1 MLCDSVMD
9 HVHGAAVHGTMLY
22 EDGRNGDS
30 LPVFRDITM
39 ENITAHGGDY
49 GVFLEAF
56 PEVPI
61 TGLVMRNITID
72 GVRQCLRSMNWKDA
86 VVENVTINGK
96 RFPRPGYVRILGVP
110 YIGGTVTASAESC
123 GAQEPLTFCWEAS
136 EDNKNWTGAA
146 GERPSPCLTGRHTS
160 GSAPQ
165 TLPET
170 GRAAAATGCC
180 RHRRREPLPGCTA
193 VGCWTPRS
201 WSGAASQ

>member
-1 MLCDSVMD
+1 
-9 HVHGAAVHGTMLY
+9 
-22 EDGRNGDS
+22 
-30 LPVFRDITM
+30 M

-136 EDNKNWTGAA
+136 EDNKNWTRCGGGETIAVPDGAA
-146 GERPSPCLTGRHTS
+146 YLRV
-160 GSAPQ
+160 SAANPAGDRESSRSYRV
-165 TLPET
+165 LP
-170 GRAAAATGCC
+170 A
-180 RHRRREPLPGCTA
+180 P
-193 VGCWTPRS
+193 VQ
-201 WSGAASQ
+201 GAAPRLYCRSEERRVGKECRSRWSPYH

>member
-96 RFPRPGYVRILGVP
+96 RFPRPRLCP
-110 YIGGTVTASAESC
+110 DPGGALHRRHGHCQRRELRC
-123 GAQEPLTFCWEAS
+123 
-136 EDNKNWTGAA
+136 TGAA
-146 GERPSPCLTGRHTS
+146 DLLLGG
-160 GSAPQ
+160 
-165 TLPET
+165 
-170 GRAAAATGCC
+170 
-180 RHRRREPLPGCTA
+180 
-193 VGCWTPRS
+193 V
-201 WSGAASQ
+201 